1 MQLHKILAGKAFVS
15 NIACK
20 LAKQKETL
28 PALERYCES
37 LFVME
42 LSQALSLWFRNALPK
57 HEPPQKGTE
66 TGRKTAALAPTTGT
80 HLNFAC

>member
-1 MQLHKILAGKAFVS
+1 MQLHKILAGKAFIS

-28 PALERYCES
+28 PALERHRES

-57 HEPPQKGTE
+57 HELPQKGTE

-80 HLNFAC
+80 RLNFA

>member
-1 MQLHKILAGKAFVS
+1 MELHRILAGKAFIS

-28 PALERYCES
+28 PALERHCES

-42 LSQALSLWFRNALPK
+42 LSQALSLVQKCSSKTQAT
-57 HEPPQKGTE
+57 QKGTE
-66 TGRKTAALAPTTGT
+66 TGRKTAALAPTTGA